1 MSTTAEKFSFK
12 PMLAV
17 VLSGETL
24 DVQWL
29 NEHGVGALRASQ
41 LAQAGWLTHLGRG
54 AYTLHGDTLKR
65 EKCLALPCL
74 ALLMRRHPGLH
85 VGGKTALLWR
95 GRRHNVTVR
104 ETITLWDEQ
113 RALLPSWFTDRLES
127 VYQTTPLFD
136 AQMPSDDDLQP
147 WPGGRPEVVVSV
159 PERALLELL
168 RDVGKTETLQDSRN
182 SWSACT
188 TSTCPCSTSVLA
200 HATRIKVL
208 RLTRS
213 LSEKL
218 GLPWAQVARTHS
230 ESMGGGHGD
239 A

>member
-1 MSTTAEKFSFK
+1 M
-12 PMLAV
+12 
-17 VLSGETL
+17 
-24 DVQWL
+24 
-29 NEHGVGALRASQ
+29 
-41 LAQAGWLTHLGRG
+41 
-54 AYTLHGDTLKR
+54 
-65 EKCLALPCL
+65 
-74 ALLMRRHPGLH
+74 
-85 VGGKTALLWR
+85 GGKTALLWR
-95 GRRHNVTVR
+95 GIRHNVTVR

-113 RALLPSWFTDRLES
+113 RALLSSWFTDRLES

-159 PERALLELL
+159 PERALLQLL
-168 RDVGKTETLQDSRN
+168 RDVGKTKTLQDSRN
-182 SWSACT
+182 LVERMHNLHL
-188 TSTCPCSTSVLA
+188 PVLDKLLA
-200 HATRIKVL
+200 HTTRIKVL
-208 RLTRS
+208 RLTRF

>member
-74 ALLMRRHPGLH
+74 ALPCLADAPPSGI
-85 VGGKTALLWR
+85 AC
-95 GRRHNVTVR
+95 GRK
-104 ETITLWDEQ
+104 D
-113 RALLPSWFTDRLES
+113 RA
-127 VYQTTPLFD
+127 PL
-136 AQMPSDDDLQP
+136 A
-147 WPGGRPEVVVSV
+147 
-159 PERALLELL
+159 
-168 RDVGKTETLQDSRN
+168 RN
-182 SWSACT
+182 SS
-188 TSTCPCSTSVLA
+188 
-200 HATRIKVL
+200 
-208 RLTRS
+208 
-213 LSEKL
+213 
-218 GLPWAQVARTHS
+218 
-230 ESMGGGHGD
+230 
-239 A
+239 